1 MKAVFDTNVL
11 IAAFV
16 TEGICSRL
24 LIRGRKKQFDLIL
37 CPFILQEFK
46 HVLTSKFLLNRNETR
61 EILKLVSEAMHSLI
75 HPAEPVSG
83 ICRDANDDKILAC
96 ALAAKVDYLV
106 TGDTDLLEL
115 KAFKEIKIIMPK
127 DFELFFND

>member
-37 CPFILQEFK
+37 CPFILQEFE
-46 HVLTSKFLLNRNETR
+46 HVLTSKLLLSRNETR
-61 EILKLVSEAMHSLI
+61 EILKLVSEALHSVI
-75 HPAEPVSG
+75 RPIEPVSG
-83 ICRDANDDKILAC
+83 ICRDPDDDAILAC
-96 ALAAKVDYLV
+96 ALGTGAGYLV
-106 TGDTDLLEL
+106 TGDEDLLEL
-115 KAFKEIKIIMPK
+115 KTFKGVRIVTAR
-127 DFELFFND
+127 DFEMLFID